1 MGDKNANIDT
11 VKVTAEI
18 NGVQRVEKIVN
29 DYNVLDNK
37 PQINNVELTGNKT
50 LDELNIQPKG
60 DYVIDSNY
68 VHTDNNYSNDDK
80 AKLDGLSNY
89 TLPKASG
96 SVLGGIMIGDNLN
109 IDGEGKVSVI
119 VTDGED
125 GATFTPSVD
134 DSGNLS
140 WTNNKSLPNPDPV
153 NIKGPKGDT
162 GEQGEQGEQGLPGA
176 TGPGV
181 PTGGTTGQILTK
193 NSNDDYDTIWKDVGS
208 GGIPTFIGTEEQP
221 INALDYNMNINNRVM
236 IWKGYID
243 NFSFDS
249 GMINAMKTDTNLSIL
264 VHVDY
269 DREARPSTSNSFRM
283 IQYVYVGYVSLY
295 GATKPA
301 IYLYTRTLQV
311 DTVAQSIRGDVWRNV
326 PLNLNESANYKVN
339 LSGAV
344 LSQNGANNLYTEV
357 SEAVGYTGTSGS
369 RKLVP
374 LTELQTTDKSSLVG
388 AINELVSRIEAL
400 EGTGE

>member
-1 MGDKNANIDT
+1 MEGKTANIDT
-11 VKVTAEI
+11 VKVTAEV

-29 DYNVLDNK
+29 DYNILDNK

-80 AKLDGLSNY
+80 TKLDGLSNY
-89 TLPKASG
+89 TLPKASD
-96 SVLGGIMIGDNLN
+96 SVLGGIKIGDNLN

-140 WTNNKSLPNPDPV
+140 WTNDKSLPNPEPV

-162 GEQGEQGEQGLPGA
+162 GEKGEQGEQGLPGA

-181 PTGGTTGQILTK
+181 PTGGTTGQVLSK
-193 NSNDDYDTIWKDVGS
+193 NSDSDYDTVWKDAE
-208 GGIPTFIGTEEQP
+208 GGIPVFIGTEEQP
-221 INALDYNMNINNRVM
+221 INALDYDMNINNRVM
-236 IWKGYID
+236 IWKGHIN
-243 NFSFDS
+243 NF
-249 GMINAMKTDTNLSIL
+249 INDAIINNLKNNPEMSIL
-264 VHVDY
+264 VRVDY
-269 DREARPSTSNSFRM
+269 DREANPSNSNTFRM
-283 IQYVYVGYVSLY
+283 IQYTYLGYVSLW
-295 GATKPA
+295 GDSKTA
-301 IYLYTRTLQV
+301 IYSYTRTLTV
-311 DTVAQSIRGDVWRNV
+311 DKEAKTMRGSVWRIV
-326 PLNLNESANYKVN
+326 PLNLNDSTNYKVN

>member
-18 NGVQRVEKIVN
+18 NGVQRVEKMVK

-68 VHTDNNYSNDDK
+68 VHTDNNYSDDDK
-80 AKLDGLSNY
+80 TKLDGLSNY
-89 TLPKASG
+89 TLPKASD

-140 WTNNKSLPNPDPV
+140 WTNDKSLPNPEPV

-181 PTGGTTGQILTK
+181 PTGGIIGQVLSKIGDGDYETG
-193 NSNDDYDTIWKDVGS
+193 WKDIESGSSTGFKVLNPTAEEPIDLAAIQENGFYYCKCSSGEQYDAYLNKFSTGSYNGDFITLILGDNISYRLRLEITALTYISCRIYVGH
-208 GGIPTFIGTEEQP
+208 
-221 INALDYNMNINNRVM
+221 NAPDNQKHYDSMISDIRPNENMNLSNNITYASV
-236 IWKGYID
+236 
-243 NFSFDS
+243 
-249 GMINAMKTDTNLSIL
+249 TSIKKL
-264 VHVDY
+264 AD
-269 DREARPSTSNSFRM
+269 
-283 IQYVYVGYVSLY
+283 
-295 GATKPA
+295 A
-301 IYLYTRTLQV
+301 IGR
-311 DTVAQSIRGDVWRNV
+311 SS
-326 PLNLNESANYKVN
+326 ESV
-339 LSGAV
+339 
-344 LSQNGANNLYTEV
+344 Q
-357 SEAVGYTGTSGS
+357 
-369 RKLVP
+369 KLVP
-374 LTELQTTDKSSLVG
+374 LSDLQTTDKSSLVA
-388 AINELVSRIEAL
+388 AINELKARIDAL

>member
-11 VKVTAEI
+11 VKLSAEI

-68 VHTDNNYSNDDK
+68 VHTDNNYSDDDK
-80 AKLDGLSNY
+80 TKLDGLSNY
-89 TLPKASG
+89 TLPKASD
-96 SVLGGIMIGDNLN
+96 SVLGGIKIGDNLN

-125 GATFTPSVD
+125 GATFTPSID

-140 WTNNKSLPNPDPV
+140 WTNDKSLPNPEPV

-162 GEQGEQGEQGLPGA
+162 GEKGEQGEQGLPGS

-181 PTGGTTGQILTK
+181 PTGGTTGQILSK
-193 NSNDDYDTIWKDVGS
+193 NSDDDYDTIWKDAE
-208 GGIPTFIGTEEQP
+208 GGITNGFYYLVGTEEEP
-221 INALDYNMNINNRVM
+221 IDLRSGYDDAGVYIISGYYQMQSASLQNANVPIVM
-236 IWKGYID
+236 ICTK
-243 NFSFDS
+243 
-249 GMINAMKTDTNLSIL
+249 AMVT
-264 VHVDY
+264 
-269 DREARPSTSNSFRM
+269 ATSDENYNRM
-283 IQYVYVGYVSLY
+283 IFDNNNGISVLSNNKKKGTDSSFWRDVELEPVSSPYKNTNKNKPVSCLGLY
-295 GATKPA
+295 NITGMS
-301 IYLYTRTLQV
+301 Y
-311 DTVAQSIRGDVWRNV
+311 DTVR
-326 PLNLNESANYKVN
+326 
-339 LSGAV
+339 
-344 LSQNGANNLYTEV
+344 
-357 SEAVGYTGTSGS
+357 
-369 RKLVP
+369 
-374 LTELQTTDKSSLVG
+374 LTNLQTTDKSSLVG

>member
-1 MGDKNANIDT
+1 MEGKTANIDT
-11 VKVTAEI
+11 VKVTAEV

-37 PQINNVELTGNKT
+37 PQINNIELVGNKT
-50 LDELNIQPKG
+50 LDELNIQPKR

-68 VHTDNNYSNDDK
+68 VHTDNNYSDDDK
-80 AKLDGLSNY
+80 TKLDGLSNY
-89 TLPKASG
+89 TLPKASD

-140 WTNNKSLPNPDPV
+140 WTNDKSLPNPEPV

-162 GEQGEQGEQGLPGA
+162 GEKGEQGEQGLPGA

-181 PTGGTTGQILTK
+181 PTGGTTGQVLSK
-193 NSNDDYDTIWKDVGS
+193 NSDSDYDTVWKDIES
-208 GGIPTFIGTEEQP
+208 GTSEGLTFLTGDKENPIEVDNLTETGIYVCNGWWKSTKSGIS
-221 INALDYNMNINNRVM
+221 NANPVILFAQKNANGITNQWYVNPKDNNRGQYNVRTGVDVAFRGF
-236 IWKGYID
+236 KVSDTYIGEGETYT
-243 NFSFDS
+243 S
-249 GMINAMKTDTNLSIL
+249 A
-264 VHVDY
+264 
-269 DREARPSTSNSFRM
+269 STSLLAKTIGNDM
-283 IQYVYVGYVSLY
+283 
-295 GATKPA
+295 
-301 IYLYTRTLQV
+301 
-311 DTVAQSIRGDVWRNV
+311 
-326 PLNLNESANYKVN
+326 PL
-339 LSGAV
+339 LS
-344 LSQNGANNLYTEV
+344 T
-357 SEAVGYTGTSGS
+357 
-369 RKLVP
+369 
-374 LTELQTTDKSSLVG
+374 LQTTDKSSLVG

>member
-29 DYNVLDNK
+29 DYNILDNK
-37 PQINNVELTGNKT
+37 PQINNIELTGNKT

-60 DYVIDSNY
+60 DYVIDTDY

-89 TLPKASG
+89 TLPKASD

-109 IDGEGKVSVI
+109 IDENGKVNVI

-140 WTNNKSLPNPDPV
+140 WTNDKSLPNPDPV

-181 PTGGTTGQILTK
+181 PTGGTTGQVLSKTG
-193 NSNDDYDTIWKDVGS
+193 DGDYETAWKDIES
-208 GGIPTFIGTEEQP
+208 GIPVFIGTEEQP
-221 INALDYNMNINNRVM
+221 INALDYDMNINNRVM
-236 IWKGYID
+236 IWKGHIN
-243 NFSFDS
+243 NFVNDS
-249 GMINAMKTDTNLSIL
+249 IINTLKNNPEMSIL
-264 VHVDY
+264 VRVDY
-269 DREARPSTSNSFRM
+269 DREANPSNSNTFRM
-283 IQYVYVGYVSLY
+283 IQYTYLGYVSLY
-295 GATKPA
+295 GNTKPA
-301 IYLYTRTLQV
+301 IYSYTRTLTV
-311 DTVAQSIRGDVWRNV
+311 DKEAKTMRGDVWRNV
-326 PLNLNESANYKVN
+326 PLNLDESANYKVN

-357 SEAVGYTGTSGS
+357 SQAVGYTGTSGS

>member
-1 MGDKNANIDT
+1 MEGKTANIDT
-11 VKVTAEI
+11 VKVTAEV

-37 PQINNVELTGNKT
+37 PQINNIELTGNKT

-60 DYVIDSNY
+60 NYVIDNNY
-68 VHTDNNYSNDDK
+68 VHTDNNYSDDDK
-80 AKLDGLSNY
+80 TKLDGLSNY

-140 WTNNKSLPNPDPV
+140 WTNDKSLPNPDPV

-162 GEQGEQGEQGLPGA
+162 GERGEQGEQGLPGA

-181 PTGGTTGQILTK
+181 PTGGTAGQVLSKTG
-193 NSNDDYDTIWKDVGS
+193 DGDYETAWKDATGGTSLNNFKELTATAEAKINFDDITEPGVYFLNNIKGNSSNSPDTKMKNCVLIVQGDISRDSTLSGAEPKLQQIVFSRGGGSYS
-208 GGIPTFIGTEEQP
+208 GGSPSQYG
-221 INALDYNMNINNRVM
+221 V
-236 IWKGYID
+236 YIR
-243 NFSFDS
+243 
-249 GMINAMKTDTNLSIL
+249 GMINSDTTSYG
-264 VHVDY
+264 VWYSYTMFRY
-269 DREARPSTSNSFRM
+269 DKIDNIFSDLKNYHSNDSMYTSNVIDTFISSY
-283 IQYVYVGYVSLY
+283 IVSDRSTIKQN
-295 GATKPA
+295 A
-301 IYLYTRTLQV
+301 
-311 DTVAQSIRGDVWRNV
+311 
-326 PLNLNESANYKVN
+326 LND
-339 LSGAV
+339 
-344 LSQNGANNLYTEV
+344 
-357 SEAVGYTGTSGS
+357 
-369 RKLVP
+369 
-374 LTELQTTDKSSLVG
+374 LQTTDKSSLVG

>member
-1 MGDKNANIDT
+1 MEGKTANIDT
-11 VKVTAEI
+11 VKVTAEV

-37 PQINNVELTGNKT
+37 PQINNIELTGNKT

-80 AKLDGLSNY
+80 TKLDGLSNY
-89 TLPKASG
+89 TLPKASD
-96 SVLGGIMIGDNLN
+96 SVLGGIKIGDNLN

-140 WTNNKSLPNPDPV
+140 WTNDKSLPNPEPV

-162 GEQGEQGEQGLPGA
+162 GEKGEQGEQGLPGA

-181 PTGGTTGQILTK
+181 PTGGTTGQVLSKTG
-193 NSNDDYDTIWKDVGS
+193 DGDYETAWKDVES
-208 GGIPTFIGTEEQP
+208 GGSQGITIVKGDKENPIEVANFTETGIYVCNGWWKSTKAGITNANP
-221 INALDYNMNINNRVM
+221 IILFVQKNANGDSNQ
-236 IWKGYID
+236 WYIKPKD
-243 NFSFDS
+243 N
-249 GMINAMKTDTNLSIL
+249 
-264 VHVDY
+264 
-269 DREARPSTSNSFRM
+269 
-283 IQYVYVGYVSLY
+283 LY
-295 GATKPA
+295 GTYA
-301 IYLYTRTLQV
+301 
-311 DTVAQSIRGDVWRNV
+311 IRGDVTQEFAIFENV
-326 PLNLNESANYKVN
+326 TS
-339 LSGAV
+339 
-344 LSQNGANNLYTEV
+344 
-357 SEAVGYTGTSGS
+357 YTGAGDRYKSVSTSLLANTIGNDM
-369 RKLVP
+369 P
-374 LTELQTTDKSSLVG
+374 LLSTLQTTDKSSLVG